1 MYVFIVDQQAPGFS
15 GLPRASSVHEK
26 GKLVNV
32 QATITVGIRHIMET
46 KEEEEIINLKPEVGV
61 AP

>member
-1 MYVFIVDQQAPGFS
+1 MFYFLYVFIVDQQAPGFS

-46 KEEEEIINLKPEVGV
+46 KEE
-61 AP
+61 